1 MAVWAMTARRAVL
14 RWTIMAATLIVPAAG
29 LGSLVPAPHAAAGTV
44 STAAAA
50 AGPARPV
57 TIYVANLGSGTV
69 TPIAT
74 ATNTAGP
81 PIRTGDDTAV
91 IAITPDGRTA
101 YVANAGSNTVTPI
114 ATATNTPG
122 PAIPVGRDPEHIAI
136 DGDLGRGDSPGPGHM
151 RSVHGLG

>member
-29 LGSLVPAPHAAAGTV
+29 LGSLVPAPHAAADTA

-57 TIYVANLGSGTV
+57 TVYVANLGSG
-69 TPIAT
+69 
-74 ATNTAGP
+74 
-81 PIRTGDDTAV
+81 
-91 IAITPDGRTA
+91 
-101 YVANAGSNTVTPI
+101 TVTPI